1 MEIEER
7 VILEN
12 RWILEKGQLFGE
24 RTDNQRKDE
33 NLEKEWIQEIRWI
46 FGGKTERWSKDG
58 YLENIQIFG
67 EFMNIGV
74 GMDIQSKYGYWRKLK
89 NE

>member
-1 MEIEER
+1 M
-7 VILEN
+7 
-12 RWILEKGQLFGE
+12 
-24 RTDNQRKDE
+24 
-33 NLEKEWIQEIRWI
+33 EKEWIQEIRWI

-74 GMDIQSKYGYWRKLK
+74 GMDIQSKYGYWRK
-89 NE
+89 NG